1 MGKGNCRYWKAVK
14 LMNSIR
20 SVDLVLWNNDDESL
34 EINLEPW
41 QVEAIVEI
49 LGLRINYKGNNT
61 YDITMLS
68 EKGVKTLLDS
78 IPYKAVRKS
87 EIK

>member
-1 MGKGNCRYWKAVK
+1 
-14 LMNSIR
+14 MNSIR

-68 EKGVKTLLDS
+68 EKSVKMLLDS
-78 IPYKAVRKS
+78 IPYKVVRKS
-87 EIK
+87 EL

>member
-1 MGKGNCRYWKAVK
+1 MKR
-14 LMNSIR
+14 MNSIR

-68 EKGVKTLLDS
+68 EKSVKMLLDS
-78 IPYKAVRKS
+78 IPYKVVRKS
-87 EIK
+87 EL

>member
-1 MGKGNCRYWKAVK
+1 MKR
-14 LMNSIR
+14 MNSIR

-41 QVEAIVEI
+41 QVEAIIEI
-49 LGLRINYKGNNT
+49 LGLRINHKGNNT

-68 EKGVKTLLDS
+68 EKSVKMLLDS
-78 IPYKAVRKS
+78 IPYKEVR
-87 EIK
+87 I

>member
-1 MGKGNCRYWKAVK
+1 MKR
-14 LMNSIR
+14 MNSIR

-41 QVEAIVEI
+41 QVEAIIEI

-68 EKGVKTLLDS
+68 EKSVKMLLDS
-78 IPYKAVRKS
+78 IPYKEVR
-87 EIK
+87 I

>member
-1 MGKGNCRYWKAVK
+1 MKR
-14 LMNSIR
+14 MNSIR

-68 EKGVKTLLDS
+68 EKSVKMLLDS
-78 IPYKAVRKS
+78 ISYKVVRKS
-87 EIK
+87 EL